1 MKFKSAVYSQASGSI
16 GGQTFSHNKGGMYVR
31 SRGLVKQTNTPAQ
44 QAVKSALSSLTSAW
58 NDVLEGG
65 DRASWVAYAKNTPM
79 LNTLGDSRQVS
90 GLNMFLRYNV
100 PNIQTGGAMLQAG
113 PSINN
118 LGAFTPPTGLTAAA
132 PDTSFHLTANLG
144 DPWTEVPGSNLLVFI
159 SRAQNATITYFKGP
173 FQFAGK
179 VPASAVTS
187 AITLVNPY
195 GLEFVAGS
203 QYFVRT
209 EVAYGDGRLTSDAI
223 QPFIAT

>member
-58 NDVLEGG
+58 NDTLNAGN
-65 DRASWVAYAKNTPM
+65 RASWNTYAKNTPL

-90 GLNMFLRYNV
+90 GLNLFLRYNV
-100 PNIQTGGAMLQAG
+100 PNLQTGGALLTTG

-118 LGAFTPPTGLTAAA
+118 LGAFTPPTSLRSGTLA
-132 PDTSFHLTANLG
+132 DTFQFNVNLD
-144 DPWTEVPGSNLLVFI
+144 DPWTDVPGSKMLVFV

-173 FQFAGK
+173 FQYVGQ

-187 AITLVNPY
+187 AILLGNPY
-195 GLEFVAGS
+195 GLSYVSGA

-209 EVAYGDGRLTSDAI
+209 EVAYGDGRLTSDAV

>member
-44 QAVKSALSSLTSAW
+44 QAVKSALSSLTASW
-58 NDVLEGG
+58 NDTVSSGN
-65 DRASWVAYAKNTPM
+65 RTTWNTYAKNTPM

-100 PNIQTGGAMLQAG
+100 PNLQTGGTMLQVG

-118 LGAFTPPTGLTAAA
+118 LGAFTPPTSLRSGVLASTFQFNVNLS
-132 PDTSFHLTANLG
+132 DT
-144 DPWTEVPGSNLLVFI
+144 WTGVPGSRMLVFV
-159 SRAQNATITYFKGP
+159 SRAQNATISYFKGP
-173 FQFAGK
+173 FQYVGQ

-187 AITLVNPY
+187 AITLGNPY
-195 GLEFVAGS
+195 GVSYVTGS

>member
-58 NDVLEGG
+58 NDTLEAP
-65 DRASWVAYAKNTPM
+65 DRASWTTYAKNTPM

-100 PNIQTGGAMLQAG
+100 PNLQTGGALLTTG

-118 LGAFTPPTGLTAAA
+118 LGAFTPPRFDVMVG
-132 PDTSFHLTANLG
+132 PSANVAG
-144 DPWTEVPGSNLLVFI
+144 KITMTDEWMSVPGSRLLMFV
-159 SRAQNATITYFKGP
+159 SRPQNATITYFKGP
-173 FQFAGK
+173 FQFAK
-179 VPASAVTS
+179 AIPASAVTS
-187 AITLVNPY
+187 SFTFTNPFGVNY
-195 GLEFVAGS
+195 ASGS
-203 QYFVRT
+203 QAFVRT
-209 EVAYGDGRLTSDAI
+209 EVAYGDGRLTSDTI
-223 QPFIAT
+223 SVITYT